1 MKVIATTLIFA
12 ALTGGCVS
20 WSTTRT
26 AESPAPS
33 TTYYVAPA
41 GTTYV
46 TAPTT
51 AYVAPAGTT
60 VVTTPAP
67 APVYVT
73 PTPAP
78 VYVAPTNR
86 DACRAAGGR
95 WHSLSATC
103 TIP

>member
-20 WSTTRT
+20 SVTRT
-26 AESPAPS
+26 ADYPAASPSTAYYVAPSGTAYVPAP
-33 TTYYVAPA
+33 TTTYVAPA

-46 TAPTT
+46 TA
-51 AYVAPAGTT
+51 
-60 VVTTPAP
+60 
-67 APVYVT
+67 
-73 PTPAP
+73 PAP

-95 WHSLSATC
+95 WHSFSATC
-103 TIP
+103 SIP